1 MNARTCLSIAFAVS
15 VAAPVGAQSAL
26 ARHDVDAPITFDA
39 DKLDVRDNAAQA
51 LLTGS
56 VRIVQGTM
64 TLTADQVKLFY
75 TRTGGKD
82 PQVDRLDAQDHV
94 VLTSPSER
102 ATGRYGIYDVT
113 QRVVTMSG
121 DVVLTRGE
129 SVLRGQRLTIDLDS
143 GRSTLDAGVVGGAKS
158 GTAGGGGRVS
168 GRFVVPPRNPK

>member
-1 MNARTCLSIAFAVS
+1 MILRCCLLLAFAV
-15 VAAPVGAQSAL
+15 PVGAQSAL
-26 ARHDVDAPITFDA
+26 ARHDVDAPISFEA
-39 DKLDVRDNAAQA
+39 DRIEVRDTASQA

-64 TLTADQVKLFY
+64 TLTADQVKLYY

-82 PQVDRLDAQDHV
+82 PQVDRLDAQNRV

-113 QRVVTMSG
+113 QRVVTMTG

-129 SVLRGQRLTIDLDS
+129 SVLRGQRLVIDLDS
-143 GRSTLDAGVVGGAKS
+143 GRSTLDAAGVGGPGKPA
-158 GTAGGGGRVS
+158 TGGGRVS
-168 GRFVVPPRNPK
+168 GRFVVPPRTPK